1 MPASEVRVTVGSSSG
16 RRDLVVPGSLLVADL
31 VQLVTP
37 EPELVHNGVGPRAA
51 MPTQRGGVA
60 RAPGY
65 EVVVLGWDGR
75 PIELSR
81 SLISQGVV
89 DGDLLWIGEVGGEV
103 EAPKVL
109 PEPPTPPPS
118 LVDRVLGTRERQV
131 LASLTV
137 AMLTIVLGGLVLGLP
152 VAYREVG
159 ALLAVGTATTLAV
172 VIFHLGRV
180 RALGRAIAGSALVLW
195 GLAGIEAVRSVRGSG
210 HHVVL
215 ALLVAG
221 FVVVGT
227 ALSALTLSQMAPVVV
242 GVAFLA
248 VPVVIGAPFALL
260 WHGSLVDLAAALDV
274 VWVFVL
280 AYLPRLA
287 SSVSGL
293 TAVARPKLD
302 VSETPIELQELRRRL
317 THARRTLLGGTLG
330 CVSGLVAS
338 WLLLFNHGVAALLL
352 VMASAAAVG
361 ARARKHRQLW
371 EVVAFGMAAVVGL
384 LLMCASLAERA
395 GLHGAD
401 DSLVAVVVLGLA
413 MLAAFSWFAGR
424 RTGLDQVQVFQAI
437 KRFELLVRLALIPLV
452 LQIFDVYLEAW
463 HWALRIG
470 TKQL

>member
-1 MPASEVRVTVGSSSG
+1 MPSSEVRVTVGSSAG
-16 RRDLVVPGSLLVADL
+16 RRDLVVPGNLLVADL
-31 VQLVTP
+31 VELLLP
-37 EPELVHNGVGPRAA
+37 DLEPASIGAGPGSARLGNGKGGTRA
-51 MPTQRGGVA
+51 G
-60 RAPGY
+60 AP

-81 SLISQGVV
+81 SLLSQGIV
-89 DGDLLWIGEVGGEV
+89 DGDLLWIGEAGREVG
-103 EAPKVL
+103 APKVL
-109 PEPPTPPPS
+109 PDPPTPPPS
-118 LVDRVLGTRERQV
+118 IVDRVLGARERQV

-137 AMLTIVLGGLVLGLP
+137 AMLTVVLGGLVLGLP
-152 VAYREVG
+152 VKDREVG

-172 VIFHLGRV
+172 VVFHLGRV
-180 RALGRAIAGSALVLW
+180 RALGRAIAGTALLLW
-195 GLAGIEAVRSVRGSG
+195 GLAGIEAVRSVSGPG

-242 GVAFLA
+242 GMGFFAG
-248 VPVVIGAPFALL
+248 PVVVGAPFALL
-260 WHGSLVDLAAALDV
+260 WHGSLLDLAAALDV

-280 AYLPRLA
+280 SYLPRLA

-293 TAVARPKLD
+293 TAVARPRLD
-302 VSETPIELQELRRRL
+302 ASEAPIELQELRRRL

-330 CVSGLVAS
+330 CVAGLVGS
-338 WLLLFNHGVAALLL
+338 WLLLWDHGVAALLL

-361 ARARKHRQLW
+361 ARTRRHRQLW
-371 EVVAFGMAAVVGL
+371 EVVAFAVAAVVGL
-384 LLMCASLAERA
+384 LLATAALAERA
-395 GLHGAD
+395 GIHGAGD
-401 DSLVAVVVLGLA
+401 GLVAVVALGLA

-424 RTGLDQVQVFQAI
+424 HTGLDQVQVFQAV

-452 LQIFDVYLEAW
+452 LQIYDVYLEAW

-470 TKQL
+470 TKKL